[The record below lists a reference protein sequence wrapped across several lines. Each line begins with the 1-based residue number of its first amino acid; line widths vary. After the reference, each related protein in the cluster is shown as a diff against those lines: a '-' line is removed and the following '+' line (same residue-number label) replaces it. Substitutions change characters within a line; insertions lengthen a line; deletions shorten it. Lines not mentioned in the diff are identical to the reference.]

1 MPRCHYEVL
10 GVQRNATD
18 DDLKKSYRKLA
29 LRWHPDKNPD
39 NVEEATE
46 TFREIQQAYDVL
58 SDPQERA
65 WYDKH
70 REAILRGGLG
80 EDYKD
85 DSEDLMQYFS
95 SAVFSGYGDDHKG
108 FYAVYGD
115 VFKKI
120 AEEDARF
127 VEPDEDEEKAPDFG
141 TSDSVYEESVRPFY
155 AYWQSYCT
163 KKSFVWLEKYDTR
176 EAPNRRV
183 ARLMEKENK
192 KFRDK
197 GKKEY
202 NETVR
207 QLVAFVKKRDKRV
220 QVHKKRVEEKLA
232 EQARLAAERQER
244 LKREQAK
251 EVEGYKEQEWM
262 CASGLQDELADLEAR
277 VAQEFGDSD
286 QSWEDEEE
294 EDGDC
299 SGEGEEE
306 EEQEEEMYDDLYCV
320 ACNKA
325 FKTDKA
331 LANHEQSKKHREK
344 VAILKQQMEEEEEE
358 VTMATEEAEAST
370 DTPDVDVNAESE
382 EDELQAACEE
392 NTPKPKLSKK
402 QKKRRRQQQRENQ
415 TFEEDSIDQLEV
427 ELENV
432 HVTTDKDSEGNVP
445 EGVEPVDSQEKDNNQ
460 KAKKLTGRKAKE
472 ARKAAKGAKGTS
484 QRDVA
489 KDVPQ
494 PATVCNV
501 CMFEFATR
509 NKLFDHIK
517 STGHALHLSSQQQPR
532 GDGGGDQG
540 GKKGKRKG
548 KRQ

>member
-39 NVEEATE
+39 NVEGATE

-85 DSEDLMQYFS
+85 DSEDLMRYFS
-95 SAVFSGYGDDHKG
+95 SAAFSGYGDDHKG

-127 VEPDEDEEKAPDFG
+127 VEPDGDEEKALEFG
-141 TSDSVYEESVRPFY
+141 VSDSVFEESVRPFY
-155 AYWQSYCT
+155 AFWQSYCT

-220 QVHKKRVEEKLA
+220 QAHKKRVEEKLA

-286 QSWEDEEE
+286 QSWEEEDEE
-294 EDGDC
+294 D
-299 SGEGEEE
+299 GEGEEE
-306 EEQEEEMYDDLYCV
+306 EEEEEEEEIYDDLYCV
-320 ACNKA
+320 ACNKT

-331 LANHEQSKKHREK
+331 LANHEQSKKHKEK
-344 VAILKQQMEEEEEE
+344 VAILKQQMEEEE
-358 VTMATEEAEAST
+358 VTMATEEADAST
-370 DTPDVDVNAESE
+370 ETPDVDVKAESE
-382 EDELQAACEE
+382 EEQPVYEE
-392 NTPKPKLSKK
+392 NIPKSKLSKK
-402 QKKRRRQQQRENQ
+402 QKKRRRQQQRENL
-415 TFEEDSIDQLEV
+415 TFEEDPLDQLEAD
-427 ELENV
+427 LENV
-432 HVTTDKDSEGNVP
+432 HVASDNFKDSEENVP
-445 EGVEPVDSQEKDNNQ
+445 DDETVVPEDSQAKDNSQ
-460 KAKKLTGRKAKE
+460 KPKKLTGKKAKE
-472 ARKAAKGAKGTS
+472 ARKAAKEAKGTP
-484 QRDVA
+484 QRDFTP
-489 KDVPQ
+489 VPQ

-501 CMFEFATR
+501 CMHEFATR

-517 STGHALHLSSQQQPR
+517 STGHALHLTSQQQPR
-532 GDGGGDQG
+532 GDGGGEQG

>member
-58 SDPQERA
+58 TDPQERA

-141 TSDSVYEESVRPFY
+141 APDSVYEDTVRPFY

-220 QVHKKRVEEKLA
+220 QAHKKRVEEKLA
-232 EQARLAAERQER
+232 EQARLAAERHER

-286 QSWEDEEE
+286 QSWDEEE
-294 EDGDC
+294 EEED
-299 SGEGEEE
+299 GEGEEE
-306 EEQEEEMYDDLYCV
+306 EEEEEEVYDDLYCV
-320 ACNKA
+320 ACNKS
-325 FKTDKA
+325 FKTDRA
-331 LANHEQSKKHREK
+331 LANHEQSKKHKEK

-358 VTMATEEAEAST
+358 VTMATEEADAST
-370 DTPDVDVNAESE
+370 DTPDVDVRAGSE
-382 EDELQAACEE
+382 EEEQAEWEE

-415 TFEEDSIDQLEV
+415 PLEEDLLDQLEV

-432 HVTTDKDSEGNVP
+432 HVATDKDSEGNVP
-445 EGVEPVDSQEKDNNQ
+445 DEEPLLTEEQTSENCPKP
-460 KAKKLTGRKAKE
+460 KKLTGKKAKE
-472 ARKAAKGAKGTS
+472 ARKAARGAKGSS
-484 QRDVA
+484 QRDTT

-501 CMFEFATR
+501 CMHEFATR

-517 STGHALHLSSQQQPR
+517 STGHALHLPSQQQPR
-532 GDGGGDQG
+532 GDGGGEQG
-540 GKKGKRKG
+540 GRKGKRKG

>member
-58 SDPQERA
+58 TDPQERA

-141 TSDSVYEESVRPFY
+141 APDSVYEDTVRPFY

-220 QVHKKRVEEKLA
+220 QAHKKRVEEKLA
-232 EQARLAAERQER
+232 EQARLAAERHER

-277 VAQEFGDSD
+277 VAQE
-286 QSWEDEEE
+286 
-294 EDGDC
+294 
-299 SGEGEEE
+299 
-306 EEQEEEMYDDLYCV
+306 
-320 ACNKA
+320 
-325 FKTDKA
+325 A
-331 LANHEQSKKHREK
+331 LANHEQSKKHKEK

-358 VTMATEEAEAST
+358 VTMATEEADAST
-370 DTPDVDVNAESE
+370 DTPDVDVRAGSE
-382 EDELQAACEE
+382 EEEQAEWEE

-415 TFEEDSIDQLEV
+415 PLEEDLLDQLEV

-432 HVTTDKDSEGNVP
+432 HVATDKDSEGNVP
-445 EGVEPVDSQEKDNNQ
+445 DEEPLLTEEQTSENCPKP
-460 KAKKLTGRKAKE
+460 KKLTGKKAKE
-472 ARKAAKGAKGTS
+472 ARKAARGAKGSS
-484 QRDVA
+484 QRDTP

-501 CMFEFATR
+501 CMHEFATQKVDSMGNR
-509 NKLFDHIK
+509 ERVIGKV
-517 STGHALHLSSQQQPR
+517 A
-532 GDGGGDQG
+532 G
-540 GKKGKRKG
+540 GKKVKHRKRG
-548 KRQ
+548 